1 MTGSRSSA
9 RDPRYDVLFEP
20 VRIGPV
26 VARNRFFQ
34 VPHCNGMGWTQP
46 RALAALRGIKAEGGW
61 AVVSTEEVEIH
72 PTSDCEPYHE
82 GRLWSDDD
90 IPALAMMADAVH
102 EHGALAAIELTHHGA
117 SCANYG
123 TREIPLAPSHRPVV
137 YYSPVQARAM
147 SKRDI
152 REYRQWHRDAALRSK
167 RAGFDIVYVYASHDL
182 SLAVHFLQRRKNDRS
197 DEYGG
202 SLENRVRLLREVIED
217 TKDAVG
223 DRCAVAVRLGVDE
236 LLGPDGITSE
246 GEGREVIEML
256 AELPDLWDVNISN
269 WTNDSQA
276 SRFAKEGYQ
285 EEYTRFVKSVTSKP
299 VVGVGRFTSPDTMV
313 SQVRR
318 GVLDFIGAAR
328 PSIADPFLPKK
339 LEEGR
344 AEDIREC
351 IGCNICVSSDYS
363 MSNLRCTQNP
373 TMGEE
378 WRRGWHPERIAT
390 RGSEGVVLVVG
401 TGPAGLEAAL
411 SAARRG
417 YEVHLAEASTELG
430 GRVTR
435 EAALP
440 GLREWLRVRDWRVGQ
455 LNKLANVHIYR
466 DSPLDAANILEFG
479 ARHVVIATGSRW
491 RRDGVGRANGA
502 AIAGFEGPQGPVG
515 ATGAMGPRGLVGAT
529 GATASVGPVG
539 GIFTPDDI
547 MAGHIPGAGPVVI
560 FDDDHYYMGGVL
572 AERCVEVGLAVT
584 LVTPAAIPSAWT
596 VNTLEALPIARR
608 LLRLGVEVV
617 PYSNV
622 QGFDGRRVLLVNE
635 LTGVVT
641 ERGATAVVAVTAR
654 LPVDGLYAAL
664 EGESQRMAEAGIV
677 SLTRVG
683 DCYAPGTI
691 QAAVYSGHKLAREL
705 DAAPVLASS
714 IRRELPLGVT
724 G

>member
-1 MTGSRSSA
+1 MTTDHRNPA

-26 VARNRFFQ
+26 VARNRFYQ

-46 RALAALRGIKAEGGW
+46 RALADLRGIKAEGGW

-72 PTSDCEPYHE
+72 PTSDCEPFHE

-90 IPALAMMADAVH
+90 IPALAMMADKVH

-147 SKRDI
+147 NKRDI

-223 DRCAVAVRLGVDE
+223 DRCAVAVRLGVEE
-236 LLGPDGITSE
+236 LLGPDGITSA

-256 AELPDLWDVNISN
+256 AELPDLWDINISS
-269 WTNDSQA
+269 WTNDSQT

-285 EEYTRFVKSVTSKP
+285 EEYASFVKSVTSKP

-378 WRRGWHPERIAT
+378 WRRGWHPERIAPK
-390 RGSEGVVLVVG
+390 GSDGVVLVVG
-401 TGPAGLEAAL
+401 AGPAGLETAL

-417 YEVHLAEASTELG
+417 YEVHLAEGSDELG

-466 DSPLDAANILEFG
+466 DSPLEVANILEFG

-491 RRDGVGRANGA
+491 RRDGVGRENGA
-502 AIAGFEGPQGPVG
+502 PIAGFDGLQGLVGP
-515 ATGAMGPRGLVGAT
+515 AGAMGSPRPAGRV
-529 GATASVGPVG
+529 
-539 GIFTPDDI
+539 FTPDDL
-547 MAGHIPGAGPVVI
+547 MEGRLPVAGPIVI

-572 AERCVEVGLAVT
+572 AEKCVELGLAVT

-617 PYSNV
+617 PYTNI
-622 QGFDGRRVLLVNE
+622 QGFDGRRVLLANG

-641 ERGATAVVAVTAR
+641 EREAGAVIAVTAR
-654 LPVDGLYAAL
+654 LPVDGLYEAL
-664 EGESQRMAEAGIV
+664 ERTPEEMAEAGIV

-691 QAAVYSGHKLAREL
+691 QAAVYSGHKVAREL
-705 DAAPVLASS
+705 DAVPLLASS

>member
-1 MTGSRSSA
+1 MNV

-26 VARNRFFQ
+26 VARNRFYQ
-34 VPHCNGMGWTQP
+34 VPHCNGMGWAQP
-46 RALAALRGIKAEGGW
+46 RALAVLRGVKAEGGW

-72 PTSDCEPYHE
+72 PTGDCEPYHE
-82 GRLWSDDD
+82 GRLWSDAD
-90 IPALAMMADAVH
+90 IPALALMADAVH

-123 TREIPLAPSHRPVV
+123 TREIPLSPSHRPIV

-147 SKRDI
+147 DKRDI
-152 REYRQWHRDAALRSK
+152 REYRQWHRGAALRSR

-182 SLAVHFLQRRKNDRS
+182 SLPMHFLQRRKNDRT

-236 LLGPDGITSE
+236 LLGPDGITSA

-269 WTNDSQA
+269 WGNDSQT
-276 SRFAKEGYQ
+276 SRFAREGFQ
-285 EEYTRFVKSVTSKP
+285 EQYTSFVKTMTTKP

-344 AEDIREC
+344 VEDIREC

-363 MSNLRCTQNP
+363 SSNLRCTQNP

-378 WRRGWHPERIAT
+378 WRRGWHPERIA
-390 RGSEGVVLVVG
+390 RQSSDGMVLVIG
-401 TGPAGLEAAL
+401 AGPAGLEAAL
-411 SAARRG
+411 AAARRG
-417 YEVHLAEASTELG
+417 YQVHVAEASTELG
-430 GRVTR
+430 GRVVR

-455 LNKLANVHIYR
+455 LNKLTHVEIYR
-466 DSPLDAANILEFG
+466 DSALTVGDVLEFG

-491 RRDGVGRANGA
+491 RRDGVGRENGA
-502 AIAGFEGPQGPVG
+502 AIAGFAGDGV
-515 ATGAMGPRGLVGAT
+515 L
-529 GATASVGPVG
+529 
-539 GIFTPDDI
+539 TPDDI
-547 MAGHIPGAGPVVI
+547 MEGRLPAGPVVI

-572 AERCVEVGLAVT
+572 AERCVAAGLEVT

-596 VNTLEALPIARR
+596 ANTLEALPIARR
-608 LLRLGVEVV
+608 LAHLGVEVLT
-617 PYSNV
+617 YANII
-622 QGFDGRRVLLVNE
+622 GFDGRCVRWVNG
-635 LTGVVT
+635 LTDVVR
-641 ERGATAVVAVTAR
+641 EREASAVITVTAR
-654 LPVDGLYAAL
+654 LPVDGLFTVLDAVSDRWA
-664 EGESQRMAEAGIV
+664 GAGIASV
-677 SLTRVG
+677 TRVG

-691 QAAVYSGHKLAREL
+691 QAAVYAGHKWAREL
-705 DAAPVLASS
+705 DETPVPAALV
-714 IRRELPLGVT
+714 RRELPLGVT
-724 G
+724 A